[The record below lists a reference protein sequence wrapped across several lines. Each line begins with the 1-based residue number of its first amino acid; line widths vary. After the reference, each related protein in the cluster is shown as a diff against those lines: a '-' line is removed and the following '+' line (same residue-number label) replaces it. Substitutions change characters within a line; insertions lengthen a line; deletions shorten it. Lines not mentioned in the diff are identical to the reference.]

1 VEGYAGRVTH
11 NTLNLDVGENV
22 VRIVVG
28 PVPDA
33 TGERTAELSADDA
46 RRFAAAIAETADQL
60 DAFVGEP

>member
-1 VEGYAGRVTH
+1 VTH

-28 PVPDA
+28 PIPDA

-46 RRFAAAIAETADQL
+46 RRFAAAIVETADQL
-60 DAFVGEP
+60 EGFVDEP